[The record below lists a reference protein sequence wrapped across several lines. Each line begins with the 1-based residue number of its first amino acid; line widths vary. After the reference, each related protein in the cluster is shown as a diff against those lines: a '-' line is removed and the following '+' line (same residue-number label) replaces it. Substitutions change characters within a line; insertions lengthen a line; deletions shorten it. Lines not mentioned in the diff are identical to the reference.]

1 MDIQSL
7 SVLFPVT
14 SSRIYLSNAAESPL
28 NTLVKSKLDA
38 YFNFAAIDPLQ
49 KPNPRLEVKKRL
61 AALLGGQVEE
71 YALVTSTGMGIGIAA
86 LGIDW
91 QVGDNVVLPEGE
103 HWNNTFPWLALKDK
117 GVEVRLVPLDIQNRV
132 NTDAM
137 RQAVDSRTRLLAVAA
152 VRFNSGHRPDLKTLS
167 QIAHAQ
173 NALFLVDGIQA
184 AGVVPLNVY
193 DDGIDIL
200 TSGGFKWLLGL
211 PGTGFLYV
219 KSEIQHSIKPALPG
233 MFAAE
238 NLPDQLNYFDD
249 ARRYETGSIAYSL
262 FYAWQAGLDLLL
274 ELGIEAIHRR
284 VLDLTDQLIEGFK
297 EKNIQILTPIDKVD
311 ERSAILT
318 FTLGSPEANEAL
330 FHKLSEE
337 KIDISLRSGI
347 CRISPSFF
355 NTVEEIERFLHML

>member
-1 MDIQSL
+1 MDIQRL
-7 SVLFPVT
+7 RALFPVT
-14 SSRIYLSNAAESPL
+14 GSRIYLSNAAESPL
-28 NTLVKSKLDA
+28 NTCVKSKLDA
-38 YFNFAAIDPLQ
+38 YFDFAATNPLQ

-71 YALVTSTGMGIGIAA
+71 YAVVTSTGVGIGIAA

-91 QVGDNVVLPEGE
+91 QEGDNVVLPEGE
-103 HWNNTFPWLALKDK
+103 HWNNTFPWLALEDK
-117 GVEVRLVPLDIQNRV
+117 GVEVRLVPLDHDNRV
-132 NTDAM
+132 SPDAIKK
-137 RQAVDSRTRLLAVAA
+137 AVDSRTRLLAVAA
-152 VRFNSGHRPDLKTLS
+152 VRFNSGHRTDLKTLS
-167 QIAHAQ
+167 QIAHGQ

-184 AGVVPLNVY
+184 AGVVPLNVCE
-193 DDGIDIL
+193 DGIDIL
-200 TSGGFKWLLGL
+200 TCGGFKWLLGL

-219 KSEIQHSIKPALPG
+219 KRERQHLIKPALPG

-274 ELGIEAIHRR
+274 ELGVEAIHRR
-284 VLDLTDQLIEGFK
+284 VLDLTDQLIAGLK
-297 EKNIQILTPIDKVD
+297 EKNIQILSPIDSIY

-330 FHKLSEE
+330 YHKLSEK
-337 KIDISLRSGI
+337 KIDISYRLGI

-355 NTVEEIERFLHML
+355 NTAEEMDVFLKAI